1 MLHAFFPNIFQPF
14 KIKSLSIKNRIVMP
28 PMCGNLGGEYGQV
41 TDNQIKYYEQ
51 RAKGG
56 TGLIIVENSNI
67 DYPLGSNGATQLR
80 IDHER
85 YIPGLTRLVDTI
97 KKYGASACI
106 QINHAGAST
115 NNERTE
121 GHGVVAPSNISS
133 KEDGET
139 PRSLS
144 REEIL
149 EIVEKFGKAAKR
161 AQVAGFD
168 AVEIHAGHSYLIA
181 QFLSLATNKRN
192 DEFGCNSLESR
203 ARFCIMVLQE
213 VRKNVGPDFPIFIRI
228 GADEFM
234 EGGIT
239 LEDTFTFLE
248 YFRPYIDLIDVSAGA
263 NYTLEK
269 QIETMNFPEG
279 SKVYLSEAI
288 KNRFDL
294 PTITVGNIRN
304 PDFVDKVLAD
314 KQADL
319 VAIGRGLICDPN
331 WVNKAYVGESKSI
344 RKCISCNIMCVG
356 NRIFSSRPIKC
367 SLNPD
372 IFSEDEHKQHQV
384 TLPTNVV
391 VIGGGPAGLEA
402 ACTAAEVG
410 CNTFLFE
417 KEEEV
422 GGLLHLIQR
431 FPAKNKIHYFTDYLN
446 DRMAG
451 LKNLVVFHG
460 RVPLCKQIDEL
471 KPDLIIN
478 ATGSS
483 PSVPPIKGLRDL
495 INKKDTS
502 VYSVTELLKNIDSF
516 NDLNKKRV
524 VVAGGGAVG
533 MDCAEFFAEQG
544 AHVTIVERFPQ
555 LGMDLDPLTKKYL
568 MGVIKEHGIKV
579 FVDTNIEEVMSKKLI
594 CSGKDGNVTLEFDIA
609 LMCLGFTSNSQE
621 VETMKEYYH
630 AKNVEFINI
639 GDSSRPRK
647 IGYGVIEGRS
657 ILSASTLL
665 RRRRFGSA

>member
-1 MLHAFFPNIFQPF
+1 MQHPYFPHTFQPF
-14 KIKSLSIKNRIVMP
+14 KIKNLVVKNRIVMP

-41 TDNQIKYYEQ
+41 TDNHIKYYEQ

-97 KKYGASACI
+97 KKYGARACI

-121 GHGVVAPSNISS
+121 GHGVVAPSDVSS
-133 KEDGET
+133 KEGGET
-139 PRSLS
+139 PRALTT
-144 REEIL
+144 EEIY
-149 EIVEKFGKAAKR
+149 EIVRKFGRAANR
-161 AQVAGFD
+161 AQIAGFD

-181 QFLSLATNKRN
+181 QFLSLTTNKRE
-192 DEFGCNSLESR
+192 DEFGCGSLENR
-203 ARFCIMVLQE
+203 ARFCLLVLQE
-213 VRKNVGPDFPIFIRI
+213 VRKTVGPDFPIFIRI

-234 EGGIT
+234 KGGIT
-239 LEDTFTFLE
+239 LEDTFTLLE
-248 YFRPYIDLIDVSAGA
+248 FFKPYVDLIDVSAGA

-279 SKVYLSEAI
+279 SKVYLSDEI
-288 KNRFDL
+288 KKRFDL

-304 PDFVDKVLAD
+304 PEFADKVLAD
-314 KQADL
+314 KRADFI
-319 VAIGRGLICDPN
+319 AIGRGLICDPN
-331 WVNKAYVGESKSI
+331 WVNKADMGEPRKI

-372 IFSEDEHKQHQV
+372 IFGEDDHKHHKV
-384 TLPTNVV
+384 TTPTNVV
-391 VIGGGPAGLEA
+391 IIGGGPAGLEA

-417 KEEEV
+417 KENEV

-431 FPAKNKIHYFTDYLN
+431 FPAKQKIHYFTEYLSE
-446 DRMAG
+446 RMAG

-460 RVPLCKQIDEL
+460 RTPTFKEIDEL
-471 KPDLIIN
+471 KPDLVVN

-483 PSVPPIKGLRDL
+483 PSLPPIKGLREL
-495 INKKDTS
+495 INREGSSIYT
-502 VYSVTELLKNIDSF
+502 VTNLLKNIDSF
-516 NDLNKKRV
+516 SGLESKKV
-524 VVAGGGAVG
+524 VIAGGGAVG
-533 MDCAEFFAEQG
+533 MDCAEFFAGLG
-544 AHVTIVERFPQ
+544 AKVTIVERLPQ
-555 LGMDLDPLTKKYL
+555 LGIDLDPLTKKYL
-568 MGVIKEHGIKV
+568 MGVIREFDIDV
-579 FVDTNIEEVMSKKLI
+579 LVDTTIEEVTQNKLI
-594 CSGKDGNVTLEFDIA
+594 CSRNGESTNLEFDIS
-609 LMCLGFTSNSQE
+609 LMCLGFSSNSQH
-621 VETMKEYYH
+621 VEAMKEYYH
-630 AKNVEFINI
+630 GKKIEFINI

-657 ILSASTLL
+657 ILSSSTLL
-665 RRRRFGSA
+665 KRIGW

>member
-1 MLHAFFPNIFQPF
+1 MRHPFYPHIFQPF
-14 KIKSLSIKNRIVMP
+14 KIKNMTVKNRIVMP

-41 TDNQIKYYEQ
+41 TDNHIKYYEQ

-85 YIPGLTRLVDTI
+85 YIPGLCRLVDTI
-97 KKYGASACI
+97 KKYGARTCI

-133 KEDGET
+133 KEGGET

-144 REEIL
+144 REEIH
-149 EIVEKFGKAAKR
+149 EIVRKFGKAAGR

-181 QFLSLATNKRN
+181 QFLSLATNKRD
-192 DEFGCNSLESR
+192 DEFGCGSLENR
-203 ARFCIMVLQE
+203 ARLCVLVLEE
-213 VRKNVGPDFPIFIRI
+213 VRRTVGPDFPIFVRI

-239 LEDTFTFLE
+239 LEDTFTFLK
-248 YFRPYIDLIDVSAGA
+248 YFEPYVDVIDVSAGA

-269 QIETMNFPEG
+269 QIETMSSPEG
-279 SKVYLSEAI
+279 SKVYLSAEI
-288 KNRFDL
+288 KKRFTL

-304 PDFVDKVLAD
+304 PEFADKVLAD
-314 KQADL
+314 QHADFI
-319 VAIGRGLICDPN
+319 AIGRGQICDPN
-331 WVNKAYVGESKSI
+331 WVNKAYQGEPEKI
-344 RKCISCNIMCVG
+344 RRCISCNIMCVG

-372 IFSEDEHKQHQV
+372 IIGDEEYKEHKV
-384 TLPTNVV
+384 SSPTNVV

-417 KEEEV
+417 KEDEV
-422 GGLLHLIQR
+422 GGLLRLIQR
-431 FPAKNKIHYFTDYLN
+431 FPAKNKIHYFSEYL
-446 DRMAG
+446 DQRIAG

-460 RVPLCKQIDEL
+460 KTPSYKEINEL
-471 KPDLIIN
+471 KPDMIIN

-483 PSVPPIKGLRDL
+483 PSLPPIKGLREHV
-495 INKKDTS
+495 NQQDTS
-502 VYSVTELLKNIDSF
+502 VYTVTELLKNIDSF
-516 NDLNKKRV
+516 AGLKQKKV
-524 VVAGGGAVG
+524 VIAGGGAVG

-544 AHVTIVERFPQ
+544 AAVTIVERLPQ
-555 LGMDLDPLTKKYL
+555 LGIDLDPLTKKYL
-568 MGVIKEHGIKV
+568 MGVIKAHDIKV
-579 FVDTNIEEVMSKKLI
+579 LVDTNIQEVSLNQLS
-594 CSGKDGNVTLEFDIA
+594 CSRKEDSFSLDFDIA
-609 LMCLGFTSNSQE
+609 VMCLGFRSEDQN
-621 VETMKEYYH
+621 VVAMREYYH
-630 AKNVEFINI
+630 ARNIEFVNI

-657 ILSASTLL
+657 ILSSSTMMRKLVW
-665 RRRRFGSA
+665 R